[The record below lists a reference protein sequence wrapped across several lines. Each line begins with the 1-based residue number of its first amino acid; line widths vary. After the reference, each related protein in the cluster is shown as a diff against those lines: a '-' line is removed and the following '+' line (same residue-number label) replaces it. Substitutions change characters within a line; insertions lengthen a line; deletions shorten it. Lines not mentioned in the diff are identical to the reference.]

1 MAYTYH
7 GRSDLIKTG
16 EVITVLPSGLIQK
29 KVTVVGRKVGSGRGG
44 NSSSRVGLVS
54 QIEPLTANESQ
65 TQIGADFF
73 PFPTVSSG
81 VDLNNGFV
89 QYDIVGYKK
98 GFGSVNSVINYKYRK
113 LSSFIIEDQYTPRTV
128 NISVE
133 VGVRSTIVLS
143 KGTQVETT
151 NESGDTL
158 IETVYEP
165 PNLYQGQLFAYNEG
179 GRVFTNLFITERY
192 VYEQENGILTVI
204 NDVVYEPSVV
214 VESVSSTYYGQFT
227 EYITTSSLKIVRKVL
242 KETTTVE

>member
-7 GRSDLIKTG
+7 GHSELIKTG

-44 NSSSRVGLVS
+44 NSSNRVGLVS
-54 QIEPLTANESQ
+54 QIEPLTASESQ
-65 TQIGADFF
+65 TQIGEGFF

-113 LSSFIIEDQYTPRTV
+113 LSSFIIEDQYTPQTV

-143 KGTQVETT
+143 KGRQVETQ
-151 NESGDTL
+151 NERGDTFFK
-158 IETVYEP
+158 TVYEAP
-165 PNLYQGQLFAYNEG
+165 GQYLGQLIAYNENG
-179 GRVFTNLFITERY
+179 SVFTKLFKTERY
-192 VYEQENGILTVI
+192 LYTDPDIVVI
-204 NDVVYEPSVV
+204 TNVVYEPSVV
-214 VESVSSTYYGQFT
+214 VESVSSTYYGEFT
-227 EYITTSSLKIVRKVL
+227 EYITTSSLKIERKVL
-242 KETTTVE
+242 DQTTAEE